1 MNLSHHD
8 HPLIISRVEIWVE
21 KHNGTATQRSNLL
34 IMFILRSYPKVGIMS
49 NLP

>member
-21 KHNGTATQRSNLL
+21 KHNGAATQRSDLL
-34 IMFILRSYPKVGIMS
+34 FILILRANPEVGIMS